1 MSKNKSANLTPKA
14 TASAVQQVYGQLGI
28 NTPKIEQNWE
38 ELEAIFQESARAI
51 VTTAETIDQA
61 LRTPGIIENVPN
73 VAETQL
79 AVQGFK
85 KDLETFTEKLVGIH
99 DRHKDRA
106 GQIDTQDDLAL
117 SIDIGEDYA
126 EFALQFQAV
135 TMPTVLTIMEHI
147 GTAVTQSQAAA
158 QAAQPT
164 EQKDTE
170 Q

>member
-1 MSKNKSANLTPKA
+1 MSKAKPVNLTPKP
-14 TASAVQQVYGQLGI
+14 TVSAVQQIYGQIGI
-28 NTPKIEQNWE
+28 QSPQIEQDWN
-38 ELEAIFQESARAI
+38 ELEAIFQESAHAI
-51 VTTAETIDQA
+51 VTTAESIDAA
-61 LRTPGIIENVPN
+61 LRTPGIIENMPN
-73 VAETQL
+73 IAETQL

-85 KDLETFTEKLVGIH
+85 KDLEVFTEKLLGIH
-99 DRHKDRA
+99 NRHQDKQGA
-106 GQIDTQDDLAL
+106 IATQDDLAL

-147 GTAVTQSQAAA
+147 GTAVGNSQAAA
-158 QAAQPT
+158 NVAS